1 MNQTVNPSTNHW
13 GNRVLLPV
21 VSPDTAPH
29 LATVA
34 LGLVGTTGQ
43 IIAVSI
49 VPPDADR
56 AAIDEAGHVLAAT
69 EALIE
74 GTGVA
79 IETVVMAAD
88 SVARAVHDAAL
99 ARNVDVVVMG
109 WAGSGSSQSAF
120 GAIVDHVV
128 GRSRV
133 PLLMVR
139 PGRSLP
145 TSVLLAFD
153 TDQLHPS
160 GRRGLVLAANVAGAL
175 RDRNGWP
182 LTLLQTGQE
191 DGPDL
196 PREVAELTDR
206 IHHDPRRRHEALA
219 SVMHADQLVVAP
231 VAPTVAGLRSATS
244 RINWAAGDATLAVAV
259 DVGPIGSREDL
270 SRATATPLRAVPD
283 VEERPARLHGIS
295 VTATAEEPPDRHAV
309 QQALSAVGEV
319 SGIRTWWS
327 GRERQPHLSLVVSVV
342 AESDSL
348 AIGRVLEVL
357 DALPALAG
365 ARVRYELVEPPT
377 PWRLRELTPLGLP
390 DLFE

>member
-1 MNQTVNPSTNHW
+1 MTHW

-21 VSPDTAPH
+21 VSPESAPH

-34 LGLVGTTGQ
+34 LGLVGGDGK
-43 IIAVSI
+43 IIAMSV

-56 AAIDEAGHVLAAT
+56 TTVAEADRVLADM
-69 EALIE
+69 EALVG
-74 GTGVA
+74 GTGVE

-109 WAGSGSSQSAF
+109 WAGSGNSQSAF
-120 GAIVDHVV
+120 GSIVDHVV

-139 PGRSLP
+139 PGRRLP

-160 GRRGLVLAANVAGAL
+160 GRRGLVLAAKVAAAL

-182 LTLLQTGQE
+182 LTLLQTGME
-191 DGPDL
+191 EGPDL
-196 PREVAELTDR
+196 PPEVAELTDR

-219 SVMHADQLVVAP
+219 AARHDDQLVVAP

-270 SRATATPLRAVPD
+270 THATAPPLRAVP
-283 VEERPARLHGIS
+283 EAEPGHARLHGIA
-295 VTATAEEPPDRHAV
+295 VTATAEEPPDRQAV

-327 GRERQPHLSLVVSVV
+327 GPERQPHLSLVVSVA

-348 AIGRVLEVL
+348 AIGQVLDVV

-365 ARVRYELVEPPT
+365 ARVRYDLVEPPT

>member
-1 MNQTVNPSTNHW
+1 MTHW

-21 VSPDTAPH
+21 VSPESAPH

-34 LGLVGTTGQ
+34 LGLVGGGGEV
-43 IIAVSI
+43 IAMSV

-56 AAIDEAGHVLAAT
+56 ATVADADRVLAAM
-69 EALIE
+69 EDLVD

-79 IETVVMAAD
+79 IDTVVVAAE

-120 GAIVDHVV
+120 GSIVDHVV

-139 PGRSLP
+139 PGRRLP

-160 GRRGLVLAANVAGAL
+160 GRRGLVLAARVAAAL

-182 LTLLQTGQE
+182 LTLLQTGME

-196 PREVAELTDR
+196 PPEVAELTDR

-219 SVMHADQLVVAP
+219 AARHDDQLVVAP

-270 SRATATPLRAVPD
+270 THATAPPLRAVPPA
-283 VEERPARLHGIS
+283 ESAAEPRPARLHGIA
-295 VTATAEEPPDRHAV
+295 VTATAEEPPDRQAV
-309 QQALSAVGEV
+309 QQALAAVGEV

-327 GRERQPHLSLVVSVV
+327 GPDREPHLSLVVSVV

-348 AIGRVLEVL
+348 AIGRVLDVV
-357 DALPALAG
+357 DTLPALAG
-365 ARVRYELVEPPT
+365 ARVRYDLVEPPT

-390 DLFE
+390 DLLE